1 MKKSKVLKTVRTVIT
16 ILSICAAAV
25 FLSSKIELAHK
36 TYVQAH
42 ADETE
47 AAADENQETESPGVS
62 ERFIEGIKNLQDN
75 IQVDGNEGIFAP
87 LFDILG
93 VSPDQTLLHL
103 ILHIAFIVI
112 TIVLVGKA
120 LAFLGKVLPPWLG
133 GILAAAFILSLLILL
148 YRVALAG

>member
-47 AAADENQETESPGVS
+47 TEGPDTS
-62 ERFIEGIKNLQDN
+62 EKFTEGIKALQSN
-75 IQVDGNEGIFAP
+75 IQIDGNEGIFAP

-93 VSPDQTLLHL
+93 VSPDQVLLHL

-120 LAFLGKVLPPWLG
+120 LAFLAKVLPPWLG
-133 GILAAAFILSLLILL
+133 GILAAAFILSLLVLL